1 MEKHKLITASI
12 AFFVLSITLSLII
25 FPEVAF
31 QSSVKGLHTWWEVVF
46 PALLPFFIMAELLIG
61 FGIVQFIGVIFQPI
75 MRPVFNVPGVG
86 SFAWIIGMASGY
98 PAGAK
103 ITAQLRKNNE
113 ITKVEA
119 ERLISFTNAASPLF
133 IFGAIAVG
141 FFHHASLGI
150 LIAICH
156 YLGNLF
162 VGITMRFYRQ
172 NEKNSAAFAEFPQQ
186 NIFFRA
192 FHKMHETRITN
203 TRPFG
208 QIIGDAVISSVQ
220 TLLMIGGFIIFFSV
234 FTTILHELSL
244 FEILHT
250 LLRPILHL
258 LQLPSEIIQPLST
271 GLFEISIGTE
281 MIAALHNIPI
291 IMQLAVISFLLGF
304 NGISVQAQVASIIAN
319 TDIQFHPYFFA
330 RLLHAT
336 TAAALAVSLFP
347 FFFPINIKPKDLQT
361 VVALKD
367 TSYPWFDFFVFYG
380 PIFTIGS
387 ILVALCILLFRLYSS
402 R

>member
-1 MEKHKLITASI
+1 
-12 AFFVLSITLSLII
+12 
-25 FPEVAF
+25 
-31 QSSVKGLHTWWEVVF
+31 
-46 PALLPFFIMAELLIG
+46 
-61 FGIVQFIGVIFQPI
+61 
-75 MRPVFNVPGVG
+75 
-86 SFAWIIGMASGY
+86 
-98 PAGAK
+98 
-103 ITAQLRKNNE
+103 
-113 ITKVEA
+113 
-119 ERLISFTNAASPLF
+119 
-133 IFGAIAVG
+133 
-141 FFHHASLGI
+141 
-150 LIAICH
+150 
-156 YLGNLF
+156 
-162 VGITMRFYRQ
+162 MRFYRQ
-172 NEKNSAAFAEFPQQ
+172 NEKNSAKFAESSQQ
-186 NIFFRA
+186 NIFLRA

-244 FEILHT
+244 FEILHS

-304 NGISVQAQVASIIAN
+304 NGISIQAQVASIIAN

-336 TAAALAVSLFP
+336 TAAALTVSLFP
-347 FFFPINIKPKDLQT
+347 FFFPINIKQKDLQT
-361 VVALKD
+361 VIALKD
-367 TSYPWFDFFVFYG
+367 TSYPWFDFFVFFG

-387 ILVALCILLFRLYSS
+387 IFVALCILLFRLYSS

>member
-1 MEKHKLITASI
+1 MERHKLITASI
-12 AFFVLSITLSLII
+12 ACFILSITLSLII

-31 QSSVKGLHTWWEVVF
+31 QSSIKGLHTWWEIVF

-61 FGIVQFIGVIFQPI
+61 FGIVQFIGVLFKPI
-75 MRPVFNVPGVG
+75 MRPIFNVPGVG

-103 ITAQLRKNNE
+103 ITAQLRKNKE
-113 ITKVEA
+113 ITKIEA
-119 ERLISFTNAASPLF
+119 ERLITFTNAASPLF

-141 FFHHASLGI
+141 FFHHASLGF

-156 YLGNLF
+156 YLGNLI
-162 VGITMRFYRQ
+162 VGITMRFYRN
-172 NEKNSAAFAEFPQQ
+172 NEKNHAKFVESHKK
-186 NIFFRA
+186 NIFSRA

-208 QIIGDAVISSVQ
+208 QIVGDAVVSSVQ

-234 FTTILHELSL
+234 FTTILQELTL
-244 FEILHT
+244 FEIIHT
-250 LLRPILHL
+250 ILRPVLHL

-281 MIAALHNIPI
+281 MIAALHNIPFI
-291 IMQLAVISFLLGF
+291 IQLAVISFLLGF

-336 TAAALAVSLFP
+336 IAAALTVSLFP
-347 FFFPINIKPKDLQT
+347 FFFPMNIKQKDLQT
-361 VVALKD
+361 VVALND
-367 TSYPWFDFFVFYG
+367 TSYPWFDFFIFYG
-380 PIFTIGS
+380 PIFTISS
-387 ILVALCILLFRLYSS
+387 IFIALCILLYRLYSS